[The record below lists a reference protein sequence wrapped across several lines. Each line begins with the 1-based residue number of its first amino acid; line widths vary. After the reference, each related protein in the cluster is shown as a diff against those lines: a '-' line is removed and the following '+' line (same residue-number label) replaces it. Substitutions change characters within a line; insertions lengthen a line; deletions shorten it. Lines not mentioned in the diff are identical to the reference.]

1 MWMVRKIYGYQ
12 VGSVSDSKGVVFYVE
27 PAGKAISRTS
37 SRHVNRCHAGNTCV
51 AEARCKPGTLYW
63 GHTCCKIPFRSMNLF
78 MGLTNLKKKNG
89 FPRNWINPPGSSVE
103 RPRGRSSGADVF
115 AVLGV
120 QANPPALYSI
130 AWFSKSVWQTKFT
143 KGQEHCCAVA
153 QCEAHQVVLNIA
165 VLMPT
170 LCAPV
175 SLQVKRWHGC
185 GR

>member
-1 MWMVRKIYGYQ
+1 MTARELWLTSNQQ
-12 VGSVSDSKGVVFYVE
+12 VGLYQE
-27 PAGKAISRTS
+27 QAAG
-37 SRHVNRCHAGNTCV
+37 HVNRCHAGNTCV
-51 AEARCKPGTLYW
+51 AGTRCKPGTLYW
-63 GHTCCKIPFRSMNLF
+63 GHTCCKVPFRSINLF

-103 RPRGRSSGADVF
+103 RPRGRSSGADVC

-120 QANPPALYSI
+120 QANPPAQYSI

-153 QCEAHQVVLNIA
+153 QCEAPQVVLNIA

-170 LCAPV
+170 LCAPQCRSGGNVDMDVDVSDV
-175 SLQVKRWHGC
+175 SLISQAPH
-185 GR
+185 